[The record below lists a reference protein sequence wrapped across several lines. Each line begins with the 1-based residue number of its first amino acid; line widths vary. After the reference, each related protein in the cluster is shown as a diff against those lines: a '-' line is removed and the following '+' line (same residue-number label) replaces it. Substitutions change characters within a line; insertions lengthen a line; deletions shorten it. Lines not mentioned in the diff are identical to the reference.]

1 MACPFIDEVVDEG
14 AIVLRRAFQRDRA
27 FRDRSDPLAF
37 NDSYLYER
45 YRFSRDGIAYICR
58 LLNPYIANN
67 TRRNRALTVPQT
79 VCIALRF
86 FASGTFLYTV
96 GDAENISK
104 ASVCRSVR
112 TVYLS
117 LKRLL
122 NVFITFPGHKAIRT
136 VRHAFYGIAGFPNV
150 IGALG
155 CTHVRIKCPSGPH
168 EADFVNR
175 KSVHSI
181 NVQMISDA
189 DCIVTNVEAKWPGSV
204 HDCRIFRASSLYQQV
219 YAGEFSGVLLGD
231 KGHPCLPYL
240 LTPYQEPQTGPQNR
254 FNVALSK
261 TRVRI
266 EMTFGILK
274 ARFNCL
280 RRLRVSPER
289 ASQIVA
295 ACAILHN
302 IAIIR
307 KERVP
312 PQNQLLPDETD
323 PITLDH
329 PAGAA
334 VNVVVKVV
342 ELVEDR
348 ETVTRS
354 HQKLKWRAYDVA
366 DKSNSISIKLP
377 GPSCSSVK
385 ETSLGLIGNCST
397 IQERSEVADELMLD
411 QFFGCES
418 AGELS
423 TVDSVKQKKLLG
435 GEDAEGNASTSTR
448 TEGSFEANDES
459 ERKVRNSDQGTLKP
473 SGKVGKK
480 K

>member
-14 AIVLRRAFQRDRA
+14 AIVLRRAFQRERT

-58 LLNPYIANN
+58 LLSPHIANK

-136 VRHAFYGIAGFPNV
+136 IKHAFYGIAGFPNV
-150 IGALG
+150 IGALD

-189 DCIVTNVEAKWPGSV
+189 DCIITNVEAKWPGSV
-204 HDCRIFRASSLYQQV
+204 HDSRIFRASSLYQQL
-219 YAGEFSGVLLGD
+219 ARGEFSGVLLGD
-231 KGHPCLPYL
+231 KGYPCLPYL
-240 LTPYQEPQTGPQNR
+240 LTPYQEPQT
-254 FNVALSK
+254 
-261 TRVRI
+261 
-266 EMTFGILK
+266 
-274 ARFNCL
+274 
-280 RRLRVSPER
+280 
-289 ASQIVA
+289 
-295 ACAILHN
+295 
-302 IAIIR
+302 
-307 KERVP
+307 
-312 PQNQLLPDETD
+312 
-323 PITLDH
+323 
-329 PAGAA
+329 
-334 VNVVVKVV
+334 
-342 ELVEDR
+342 
-348 ETVTRS
+348 
-354 HQKLKWRAYDVA
+354 
-366 DKSNSISIKLP
+366 
-377 GPSCSSVK
+377 
-385 ETSLGLIGNCST
+385 
-397 IQERSEVADELMLD
+397 
-411 QFFGCES
+411 
-418 AGELS
+418 
-423 TVDSVKQKKLLG
+423 
-435 GEDAEGNASTSTR
+435 
-448 TEGSFEANDES
+448 EAQH
-459 ERKVRNSDQGTLKP
+459 R
-473 SGKVGKK
+473 
-480 K
+480 